1 MTTEIEVELLYAL
14 PDRAHSLR
22 LQLPEASTV
31 AEALARA
38 RAMHFAP
45 AESAAA
51 DALAIFGRPATP
63 ATRLRAGDRI
73 EILRPLLADPKQRR
87 RERAGERKR

>member
-14 PDRAHSLR
+14 PEGAQSLR
-22 LQLPEASTV
+22 LQMPESSTV
-31 AEALARA
+31 ADALARA
-38 RAMHFAP
+38 RELQFAP
-45 AESAAA
+45 AEAAA
-51 DALAIFGRPATP
+51 PEALAIFGRPATP
-63 ATRLRAGDRI
+63 ATRLRTGDRI